1 MPEELIDYD
10 FVIDLIL
17 ELLEI
22 HPDIV
27 SAEIGHGDIPFLER
41 LDVLATDQATR
52 DTVSRRMTEA
62 QAAGRAFPLATA
74 KDLAA
79 ARERQLARQQ
89 RR

>member
-1 MPEELIDYD
+1 VPEEPIDYD

-41 LDVLATDQATR
+41 LDALATDPATR
-52 DTVSRRMTEA
+52 ETVSRRVAEA

-79 ARERQLARQQ
+79 ARERQLAHQKRP
-89 RR
+89 